1 MFEDMFDRDLFQM
14 SSTYRDMV
22 PEYVFPD
29 LAHLRDEEDTSVWD
43 DEEEVEKVETTKKRD
58 SYYDT
63 EEYKA
68 LKKSI
73 DDSLVERYK
82 YWTKFYR
89 KHKVLNFMREF
100 LFWVPRYHLIPFKDL
115 RERAEKEMREEEMIK
130 ESKQSK

>member
-14 SSTYRDMV
+14 SSTYRDIV

-29 LAHLRDEEDTSVWD
+29 LNYLRDDEDDNRED
-43 DEEEVEKVETTKKRD
+43 DEEVEKVKTTEKRD
-58 SYYDT
+58 SYRDS

-68 LKKSI
+68 FLKRI
-73 DDSLVERYK
+73 DDGWVEKVK

-100 LFWVPRYHLIPFKDL
+100 LFWVPREHMNVPERIRK
-115 RERAEKEMREEEMIK
+115 RAEEEIRK
-130 ESKQSK
+130 ESKRSSTKK

>member
-1 MFEDMFDRDLFQM
+1 MFEDMFDRDLFQA

-58 SYYDT
+58 TYRDS

-68 LKKSI
+68 FLKRI
-73 DDSLVERYK
+73 DDGWVEKVK

-100 LFWVPRYHLIPFKDL
+100 LFWVPREYVNAPERIRK
-115 RERAEKEMREEEMIK
+115 RAEEEIRK
-130 ESKQSK
+130 ESKRSSAKK